1 MADFKKNNKV
11 NTTLLLLV
19 LGALGLCA
27 VIILYP
33 VYLKKEKLR
42 ESNYLLRQ
50 QLKEKE
56 YERAD
61 LVKKVKGLH
70 SDPYMVEKVARE
82 KFRLCREGEI
92 ILFYDEKE
100 LKN

>member
-1 MADFKKNNKV
+1 MAELKKKNKFNS
-11 NTTLLLLV
+11 TLLLIV
-19 LGALGLCA
+19 LAALGLGA
-27 VIILYP
+27 VMVLYP

-42 ESNYLLRQ
+42 ESNHNLHV
-50 QLKEKE
+50 QLKAKE

-61 LVKKVKGLH
+61 LNRKVYGLAA
-70 SDPYMVEKVARE
+70 DPHMVEKVARE
-82 KFRLCREGEI
+82 KFRLCREGEV

>member
-1 MADFKKNNKV
+1 MAELKKKNKFNS
-11 NTTLLLLV
+11 TLLLIV
-19 LGALGLCA
+19 LAALGLGA
-27 VIILYP
+27 VMVLYP

-42 ESNYLLRQ
+42 ESNHKLHSQLRA
-50 QLKEKE
+50 KE
-56 YERAD
+56 YERSD
-61 LVKKVKGLH
+61 LNKKVYGLAT
-70 SDPYMVEKVARE
+70 DPYMVEKVARE

>member
-1 MADFKKNNKV
+1 MADFQKNNKL

-19 LGALGLCA
+19 LGALGLGA
-27 VIILYP
+27 VIVLYP

-42 ESNYLLRQ
+42 ESNHKLHE
-50 QLKEKE
+50 QLKISE

-61 LVKKVKGLH
+61 LNKKVYGLAT
-70 SDPYMVEKVARE
+70 DPYMVEKVARE